1 MANGGVGGH
10 KYDKDALNEWI
21 KIAAGTDTSVHYYL
35 IDAANRLSTILG
47 GTDGTAGNKY
57 LLDAYNEISIA
68 LGGGGTHLTIIDA
81 LNDIVDN
88 SGGGAYSASAVHI
101 DPSTTNLAA
110 PMPGF
115 LDGIASYTGILSL
128 WIKSAFATN
137 QYIEFWNNSSDN
149 YTIFELNY
157 NNPSF
162 GARATMMQSHS
173 PFGSITFNAPEASVS
188 ANAWTHFLFS
198 WDTHHA
204 AGLKRTQVA
213 VNGTLASVSVEQ
225 EFGDDSIYWTQDVV
239 PYQLAT
245 GPFSDEFD
253 VADFFFAVD
262 VDVDL
267 TNAANIAKFI
277 SGGKPVDPATA
288 VAAFGTPAVLFS
300 GNASTFGTNQ
310 GSGGSFTLT
319 GSLTNASSSP
329 SD

>member
-1 MANGGVGGH
+1 MAKNISGIREIDDFSNRQPVLPQKGGPIPVMRAGRGS
-10 KYDKDALNEWI
+10 DRSAG
-21 KIAAGTDTSVHYYL
+21 IAESS
-35 IDAANRLSTILG
+35 LSQ
-47 GTDGTAGNKY
+47 
-57 LLDAYNEISIA
+57 
-68 LGGGGTHLTIIDA
+68 GGGG
-81 LNDIVDN
+81 
-88 SGGGAYSASAVHI
+88 GGYAASAVHI

-115 LDGIASYTGILSL
+115 LDGTASYTGILSI
-128 WIKSAFATN
+128 WIKSAFASN
-137 QYIEFWNNSSDN
+137 QYVEFWNNSSDN

-162 GARATMMQSHS
+162 GARVTMLESSS
-173 PFGSITFNAPEASVS
+173 PFGSITFNAPESSVS

-204 AGLKRTQVA
+204 AGLKRTQIA
-213 VNGTLASVSVEQ
+213 VNGTLASVTVEQ
-225 EFGDDSIYWTQDVV
+225 EFGDNSVYWTQDAV
-239 PYQLAT
+239 PYQLPT
-245 GPFSDEFD
+245 GPFSDEID

-300 GNASTFGTNQ
+300 GNSSTFGTNQ
-310 GSGGSFTLT
+310 GSGGTFTLT
-319 GSLTNASSSP
+319 GSLTDASTSP